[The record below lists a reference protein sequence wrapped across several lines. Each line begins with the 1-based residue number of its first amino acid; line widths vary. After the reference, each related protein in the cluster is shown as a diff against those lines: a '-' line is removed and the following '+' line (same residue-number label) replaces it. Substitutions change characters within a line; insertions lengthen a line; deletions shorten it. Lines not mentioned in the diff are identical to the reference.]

1 MFSRCKYGDNC
12 LACRIPYVAVPVRSQ
27 HFSSVYSPFQRQEWR
42 FCGLECK
49 FCPMECKFQPVELKT
64 YRPQRDTL
72 FLQYPIRIW
81 QIPMHHKMC
90 SVHPWGNFYF
100 WATTRIFIRVRLSY
114 DTVDS
119 SLSAGL
125 TKKYKLFFSN
135 NSALQKDLT
144 TKKHKITLRDA

>member
-1 MFSRCKYGDNC
+1 MFSRYKYGDNC

-27 HFSSVYSPFQRQEWR
+27 HFSSVYSPFQRLECR

-64 YRPQRDTL
+64 YRPNVTHYSSNIQSVYGRYPCIIRCVL
-72 FLQYPIRIW
+72 F
-81 QIPMHHKMC
+81 IPG
-90 SVHPWGNFYF
+90 V
-100 WATTRIFIRVRLSY
+100 IFISGRQQGFLYVSVYPMTLLILLFQP
-114 DTVDS
+114 DS
-119 SLSAGL
+119 QKNINS
-125 TKKYKLFFSN
+125 FFSN